1 MFENPTKETLDLLKG
16 SITAGNAL
24 RKNVTTATGLVTID
38 LQHPA
43 KNLYPVITPL
53 RNSIPR
59 KSRAGAA
66 GLGPQWRQ
74 VTAINGSGFGSM
86 GWVPEGQRSG
96 SMSYTTANKSA
107 TYVKIGE
114 EDSLTLEAE
123 GAAAGFEDEAT
134 MVTFRL
140 LQKMMQKEE
149 FAILGGNQ
157 SLTLAVPTAPTLSA
171 SGSGATLPA
180 LSPYSVIVA
189 ALTLEG
195 FNNASLASGVA
206 TTKTITG
213 GDGKNF
219 VLNGGTSNKS
229 ANNTQAV
236 TLGQTLF
243 ASTPAIVGAVGYA
256 WFVGAAGAET
266 LQAITTINSASFSAP
281 LAASRQAATAIIGD
295 ASANPNLAF
304 DGLLTTAFNPSN
316 LAYVNQLAT
325 GTAGTGTTLTP
336 SGSGTVSEIDN
347 MLQSMWDNYRIS
359 PTVMY
364 VNSQEMK
371 NIKTKCL
378 TSSSA
383 PLLRIE
389 QPIDQKGFNLTA
401 GGRIAMYFN
410 PFQVEGGTMI
420 PIKVHPNIP
429 AGTIL
434 AYAEQ
439 LPPWYQSNEVPNVCE
454 ILTRRDYYQIEW
466 PMRTYAHEYGV
477 YSEEVLATYFPPAMG
492 IISNI
497 ANG

>member
-1 MFENPTKETLDLLKG
+1 MFENPTEETLKALK
-16 SITAGNAL
+16 SSLDPKLHKT
-24 RKNVTTATGLVTID
+24 VTTGSGLVGID
-38 LQHPA
+38 LQAPA

-59 KSRAGAA
+59 KSRAANP

-96 SMSYTTANKSA
+96 TMSYTTAQKSA
-107 TYVKIGE
+107 SYVKIGE
-114 EDSLTLEAE
+114 EDALTLEAE
-123 GAAAGFEDEAT
+123 AAAQGFEDENA

-149 FAILGGNQ
+149 FALLGGNTSVQ
-157 SLTLAVPTAPTLSA
+157 LGTPTAPTLSA
-171 SGSGATLPA
+171 SGSGATLPT
-180 LSPYSVIVA
+180 LNPYSVIVV

-195 FNNASLASGVA
+195 FNNASLANGVG

-213 GDGKNF
+213 ADGKNF
-219 VLNGGTSNKS
+219 TLNGGSSNKS
-229 ANNTQAV
+229 TNTTQAV

-243 ASTPAIVGAVGYA
+243 ASTPVITGAIGYA
-256 WFVGAAGAET
+256 WFVGAVGAET
-266 LQAITTINSASFSAP
+266 LQAITTINSVTITAP
-281 LAASRQAATAIIGD
+281 LTTGRQAATAITQD
-295 ASANPNLAF
+295 SSANPGLAF
-304 DGLLTTAFNPSN
+304 DGLLTTAFNPAN
-316 LAYVNQLAT
+316 LAYVASQAT
-325 GTAGTGTTLTP
+325 GTAGTGTPLTA
-336 SGSGTVSEIDN
+336 SGTGTVVEIDN

-371 NIKTKCL
+371 NIKNKCL

-389 QPIDQKGFNLTA
+389 QPVDEKGFAMTA
-401 GGRIAMYFN
+401 GGRMSWYFN

-420 PIKVHPNIP
+420 PVKVHPNIP
-429 AGTIL
+429 AGTL
-434 AYAEQ
+434 VSYAEK

-454 ILTRRDYYQIEW
+454 VVTRRDYYQINW
-466 PMRTYAHEYGV
+466 PMRTYQREYGV
-477 YSEEVLATYFPPAMG
+477 YAEECLVTYFPPAMG
-492 IISNI
+492 VITNI